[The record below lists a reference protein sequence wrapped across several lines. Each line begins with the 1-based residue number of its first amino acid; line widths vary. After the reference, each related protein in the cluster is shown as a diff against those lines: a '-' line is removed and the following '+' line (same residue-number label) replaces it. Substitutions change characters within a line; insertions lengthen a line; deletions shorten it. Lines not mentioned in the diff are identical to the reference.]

1 MAPFL
6 SIARLNNRKLP
17 ACVNVHTGFC
27 LSVRVG
33 ETQWQSS
40 ETAAGRIDCKHSV
53 SRRPIISLFCVRLCL
68 KQQIP
73 LGNSTEWLSAKMTNC
88 GRGLGHKTGEIP
100 TQPGRG
106 VRVYL
111 LVLYHSVT
119 STQAFDLAAMWYCV
133 DWWNARW
140 SESQI
145 QHSFDSSWYISS
157 MTVRCH
163 MYVFW
168 RFVQNRSVFRFV
180 VNL

>member
-6 SIARLNNRKLP
+6 STAGLNNRKLP
-17 ACVNVHTGFC
+17 ACVNVHKGFC

-53 SRRPIISLFCVRLCL
+53 SRRPIISLFQIVYVCVSNSRFPWGIRLNSFL
-68 KQQIP
+68 RGWPAVVEGLATKRVKFRHNPAARLP
-73 LGNSTEWLSAKMTNC
+73 LSPVSQCYVLTSFWSGHHVVLEW
-88 GRGLGHKTGEIP
+88 
-100 TQPGRG
+100 
-106 VRVYL
+106 
-111 LVLYHSVT
+111 
-119 STQAFDLAAMWYCV
+119 WY
-133 DWWNARW
+133 ARW
-140 SESQI
+140 FESQI

-157 MTVRCH
+157 SMTVRCH

-168 RFVQNRSVFRFV
+168 RFVRNRSVFRFV